1 MLVALVV
8 VLYTLLLSPLLK
20 LLRLGAIISHE
31 GASKIIGEHFPEI
44 KDKLLNTLQLQ
55 GQLSLEGVGNDLLLA
70 SIERRTEELRPVPF
84 VNAID
89 LKSNLVYLK
98 YSSIPLAIIAC
109 VLLLKPGVISEPAER
124 IIQHRSAFVQPAPFG
139 FEVVSSP
146 LACPKGGSFEF

>member
-8 VLYTLLLSPLLK
+8 VLYALLLSPLLK

-31 GASKIIGEHFPEI
+31 EASKIIGEHFPEI

-55 GQLSLEGVGNDLLLA
+55 GQLSVEGAGNDLLLA

-89 LKSNLVYLK
+89 LKSNLVYL
-98 YSSIPLAIIAC
+98 SIRQ
-109 VLLLKPGVISEPAER
+109 S
-124 IIQHRSAFVQPAPFG
+124 H
-139 FEVVSSP
+139 
-146 LACPKGGSFEF
+146 